1 MGLPFLHD
9 SILRFFKSASAKQL
23 SWDLVF
29 TAETEIKRIM
39 EMPPLFVSWPNGQG
53 IIPWAWGQLFVLFPL
68 CKMPE
73 CLCLEE
79 VESVVS
85 CGKKQPELLFTLWTA
100 SWVKIVLAAWSSFKP
115 HCRKRSFLEE
125 KIFLPPYRFAY
136 SHFPRGEEERQ
147 SHAKVKHI
155 PFSTPRPR
163 KAHQNPD

>member
-1 MGLPFLHD
+1 MGPGVYSRDGDKNNHGD
-9 SILRFFKSASAKQL
+9 VAPVCILTQWSGNHSLGLRA
-23 SWDLVF
+23 
-29 TAETEIKRIM
+29 T
-39 EMPPLFVSWPNGQG
+39 
-53 IIPWAWGQLFVLFPL
+53 FVLFPL

-100 SWVKIVLAAWSSFKP
+100 SWVKIVLAAWSRFKP

-125 KIFLPPYRFAY
+125 KIFLPTYRFAY
-136 SHFPRGEEERQ
+136 GHFPRGEEERQ
-147 SHAKVKHI
+147 SHAKVKPI

-163 KAHQNPD
+163 KAHQNPGLKYLPLTARSGSITDLQVT